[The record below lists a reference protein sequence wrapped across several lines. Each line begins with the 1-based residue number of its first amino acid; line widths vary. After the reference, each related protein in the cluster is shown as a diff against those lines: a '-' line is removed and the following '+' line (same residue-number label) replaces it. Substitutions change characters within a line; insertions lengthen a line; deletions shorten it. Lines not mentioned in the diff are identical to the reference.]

1 MFCGIVDSTRTA
13 AVLLFDL
20 RSTSGAVRKLR
31 AAARQRQ
38 PVHGICHTENDRLL
52 CATMGGVWGWEGG
65 TTGGE
70 VGVETIVVGCDGG
83 LEQKQE
89 QTATQLQIQVS
100 SSKNRRLRKCR
111 FRRIKTVMKRMRT
124 TLLCFH
130 FFIFP
135 PSLERESIS
144 V

>member
-1 MFCGIVDSTRTA
+1 MHTHSIHCAHAPFFQMFCGIVDSTRTA

-31 AAARQRQ
+31 AAASQRQ

-70 VGVETIVVGCDGG
+70 TGVETAVIGCGG

-100 SSKNRRLRKCR
+100 SNKNRRLRRC
-111 FRRIKTVMKRMRT
+111 
-124 TLLCFH
+124 
-130 FFIFP
+130 
-135 PSLERESIS
+135 
-144 V
+144 

>member
-38 PVHGICHTENDRLL
+38 PVHTICHTGSDRLL

-70 VGVETIVVGCDGG
+70 VGVGTVGGG
-83 LEQKQE
+83 GGGGGVEQQQE

-100 SSKNRRLRKCR
+100 NKMNRRLR
-111 FRRIKTVMKRMRT
+111 
-124 TLLCFH
+124 
-130 FFIFP
+130 
-135 PSLERESIS
+135 S
-144 V
+144 